1 MALLPLPCPRRP
13 RPFRPRRSRATD
25 SSRGS
30 TAPARQSLLPV
41 RELELDRFHI
51 ELTGVIRFIAIPET
65 NDEISSPA
73 VGEELEYVVKR
84 VADDRIQGTGA
95 SLPPNAG

>member
-1 MALLPLPCPRRP
+1 
-13 RPFRPRRSRATD
+13 
-25 SSRGS
+25 
-30 TAPARQSLLPV
+30 
-41 RELELDRFHI
+41 
-51 ELTGVIRFIAIPET
+51 VIRFIAIPET